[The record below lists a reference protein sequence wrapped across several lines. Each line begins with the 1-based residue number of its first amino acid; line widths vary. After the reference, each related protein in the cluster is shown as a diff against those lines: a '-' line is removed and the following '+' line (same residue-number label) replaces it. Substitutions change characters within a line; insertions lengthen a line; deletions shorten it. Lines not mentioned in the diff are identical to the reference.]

1 MLTNFRMKT
10 KIFLQLILFFFTLLI
25 VLITFNIYF
34 NNNDGDNENLSTLQ
48 KKSGDILRDV
58 ASNNNK
64 DNLIK
69 DIFYISKDNSDNTYQ
84 ISSKE
89 GKIDAQDPSIIY
101 MTDVTAKLLFI
112 DTDPINISSSYAMY
126 NNESYETD
134 FYENVNIRYPK
145 HNIKTNNMNLST
157 EKNLATLNGNIFY
170 KGLDM
175 ELLADK
181 VEIDL
186 ITKVSRI
193 FMDNKYKKVKIIGQ
207 NQNGNN

>member
-1 MLTNFRMKT
+1 MKT

-69 DIFYISKDNSDNTYQ
+69 DIFYISKDNSDNTYH

-112 DTDPINISSSYAMY
+112 DTDPINITSSYAMY
-126 NNESYETD
+126 NNETYETE

-145 HNIKTNNMNLST
+145 HNIKTNKMNLST
-157 EKNLATLNGNIFY
+157 EKNLATLNGDIFY

>member
-10 KIFLQLILFFFTLLI
+10 KIFLQLIIFFFTLLI
-25 VLITFNIYF
+25 LLTTFNIYF
-34 NNNDGDNENLSTLQ
+34 NNDDGDNKNVSILQ
-48 KKSGDILRDV
+48 KKDSDILENV

-69 DIFYISKDNSDNTYQ
+69 DIYYISKDNSGNTYQ

-89 GKIDAQDPSIIY
+89 GKIDTQDPSIIY

-112 DTDPINISSSYAMY
+112 DTAPINISSGYAKY
-126 NNESYETD
+126 NNETYETD
-134 FYENVNIRYPK
+134 FYENVDISYPK

-157 EKNLATLNGNIFY
+157 EKNLATLNGDIFY
-170 KGLDM
+170 KSLDM

-193 FMDNKYKKVKIIGQ
+193 FMDNKYKKIKIIGQ

>member
-1 MLTNFRMKT
+1 MKT
-10 KIFLQLILFFFTLLI
+10 KILLQLILFFFTLLI

-34 NNNDGDNENLSTLQ
+34 NNNDGDIENLSTLQ
-48 KKSGDILRDV
+48 KKSENILGGVD
-58 ASNNNK
+58 SKNNK
-64 DNLIK
+64 ENLIK
-69 DIFYISKDNSDNTYQ
+69 DIYYISKDNSGNTYE

-89 GKIDAQDPSIIY
+89 GKIDVQDPSIIY

>member
-1 MLTNFRMKT
+1 MKT
-10 KIFLQLILFFFTLLI
+10 KILLQLILFFFTLLI

-34 NNNDGDNENLSTLQ
+34 NNNDGDIENLSTLQ
-48 KKSGDILRDV
+48 KKSENILGGVD
-58 ASNNNK
+58 SKNNK
-64 DNLIK
+64 ENLIK
-69 DIFYISKDNSDNTYQ
+69 DIYYISKDNSGNTYE

-89 GKIDAQDPSIIY
+89 GKIDVQDPSIIY

-112 DTDPINISSSYAMY
+112 DTDPINITSSYAMY
-126 NNESYETD
+126 NNETYETE